1 MTRPLMP
8 TQHKLAEKLTILNH
22 RGAGMLIRIYNI
34 KKMLGNPD
42 SKPQFFSDK
51 ALEPVIKNI
60 VRKFPA
66 LDTKSSS
73 SQASAIA
80 PIKADIIKS
89 LSLYYFTFVDIM
101 DFKDHVTDL
110 LTTMDASQV
119 NFDITVNYDLTRGY
133 LDLIVTYFCIMILVS
148 RVEDRK
154 AVLGL
159 YNFAFE
165 LQHGKTE
172 ESFPRL
178 GQMIVDYDPPFKKLA
193 EEFIPHSKC
202 LTQAVSSLQ
211 DIFQRRAVKAE
222 EWRSV
227 QMLSLLADS
236 TKIITAT
243 HIDTMQCEY
252 LSFDIMERWIIVGL
266 TLCNQQLQT
275 PQLSELWRQALQM
288 SFVITLCRDEVLL
301 IHNFIMDG
309 LKGSSKRV
317 SEVKDLYQQ
326 ACQTMPQVHR
336 EKRKFLRTAL
346 KELAI
351 VFTDQPGLLGP
362 KDLFLWMAICLARDE
377 FHCLLLNS

>member
-1 MTRPLMP
+1 MP
-8 TQHKLAEKLTILNH
+8 TQHKLAEKLTILKH
-22 RGAGMLIRIYNI
+22 RGEGMLTRIYNI

-66 LDTKSSS
+66 MDSKSSS
-73 SQASAIA
+73 SQMSAVGA
-80 PIKADIIKS
+80 IKADVIKS

-119 NFDITVNYDLTRGY
+119 NFDITVNFDLTRGY
-133 LDLIVTYFCIMILVS
+133 LDVIVTYFCIMILVS

-159 YNFAFE
+159 YNCAYE
-165 LQHGKTE
+165 LQNGKNE

-178 GQMIVDYDPPFKKLA
+178 GQMIVDYDPPVKKLS

-202 LTQAVSSLQ
+202 LMQAILSLQ
-211 DIFQRRAVKAE
+211 SVFQRRSVKAE
-222 EWRSV
+222 DWRA
-227 QMLSLLADS
+227 QQTLSLLADS
-236 TKIITAT
+236 TKIMTVT
-243 HIDTMQCEY
+243 HCDTMQCEY
-252 LSFDIMERWIIVGL
+252 FSYDAMERWIIVSL
-266 TLCNQQLQT
+266 VLCHQHLQQAGVVCD
-275 PQLSELWRQALQM
+275 LWRQALLG

-301 IHNFIMDG
+301 VHTFVINFFEG
-309 LKGSSKRV
+309 LKGYNKRV
-317 SEVKDLYQQ
+317 AEVKDFYQQ
-326 ACQTMPQVHR
+326 VCQTAPHVHR

-346 KELAI
+346 KELAT

-362 KDLFLWMAICLARDE
+362 KVAYRVYKSPWSHGRQ
-377 FHCLLLNS
+377 HLL